1 MPRNASWPGSPDDRW
16 VACLDS
22 RARSGGVELLDHPHT
37 ALVGAT
43 LLWKRHRHWTAARLR
58 GQCRLC
64 GARFAEGGTPSL
76 NSGYSVVGGGPA
88 GQDDYYWV
96 CAVCYEMWRD
106 HFCWTVL
113 DTRDEAI
120 EPPDLLEVAF
130 EWLDSPAGV

>member
-1 MPRNASWPGSPDDRW
+1 
-16 VACLDS
+16 
-22 RARSGGVELLDHPHT
+22 
-37 ALVGAT
+37 VG
-43 LLWKRHRHWTAARLR
+43 WNCWTIPTPTSSARLSV
-58 GQCRLC
+58 GSDT
-64 GARFAEGGTPSL
+64 GTPSL